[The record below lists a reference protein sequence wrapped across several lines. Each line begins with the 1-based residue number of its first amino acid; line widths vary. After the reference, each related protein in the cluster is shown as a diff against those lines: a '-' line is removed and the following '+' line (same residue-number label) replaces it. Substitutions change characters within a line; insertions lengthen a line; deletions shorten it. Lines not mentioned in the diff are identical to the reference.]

1 MTKMELEDQREQVRI
16 HDQSLLRCLMSSG
29 QAWEDYQACPVD
41 DANRDKLYDKW
52 QQLGERISEFQ
63 KRETEKKQA
72 IQRITHNVA
81 LINTQNKSN
90 NRSVNRKIEIRTN
103 DTTSRPYVMTSYWDL
118 GSQAQ
123 NDKPKAPKAAASD
136 AVATLPSPRTGAAE
150 DGASGEAVQ
159 VAEALKEAHLSLSA
173 EIDLERGLGR
183 DATLREA
190 PSLTR
195 AHNPLNPVRTG
206 PKPGSKAISFEEY
219 QRRKGLVSDT

>member
-1 MTKMELEDQREQVRI
+1 MRRSNRELPNENTLKNLGRQRDRAWKEDFKYDAAAVEAMVQEKRAKPPWVETMTKMELEDQRE
-16 HDQSLLRCLMSSG
+16 

-118 GSQAQ
+118 GSQ
-123 NDKPKAPKAAASD
+123 
-136 AVATLPSPRTGAAE
+136 VPRA
-150 DGASGEAVQ
+150 
-159 VAEALKEAHLSLSA
+159 
-173 EIDLERGLGR
+173 
-183 DATLREA
+183 
-190 PSLTR
+190 
-195 AHNPLNPVRTG
+195 
-206 PKPGSKAISFEEY
+206 
-219 QRRKGLVSDT
+219 